1 MPGRPKL
8 AARARGWVFLAAFAL
23 VGSALPGVAVAQSP
37 GAATTGFRLEQNF
50 PNPFTPGVSPTIFT
64 YQLPAEARVTLTIF
78 NLLGQ
83 EVVTLVDGVEKKGV
97 HRVAWE
103 GLDAAGRRL
112 PAGLYWYQ
120 VRAGDQGAVRRL
132 RVRDPGDA
140 GAGEATPPPGP

>member
-1 MPGRPKL
+1 MR
-8 AARARGWVFLAAFAL
+8 
-23 VGSALPGVAVAQSP
+23 ALPRPASWGRVAVLALAIALSGVAGSRDAAAQSP
-37 GAATTGFRLEQNF
+37 PSPGFRLEQNF
-50 PNPFTPGVSPTIFT
+50 PNPFTPGVNPTIFT
-64 YQLPAEARVTLTIF
+64 YEVPAEARVTLTIF

-103 GLDAAGRRL
+103 GLDAGGRRV

-132 RVRDPGDA
+132 RVRDPADA
-140 GAGEATPPPGP
+140 GAGEAPAPGGR